1 MSSILGRD
9 VRKDFP
15 ILNVKVNGK
24 PLVYLDSAAS
34 SQKPNEVMT
43 AYCKFCESRYANVHR
58 GIHTLGEAA
67 TGDYEAA
74 RRAIA
79 AFIKAPA
86 LEGVIFTRGT
96 TESINLVAHSFGS
109 KFIKHGQAIVLTP
122 MEHHANLIPWQQVA
136 KSVGAELRF
145 IPIKSDGTLDLAEAR
160 KLIDHKTALVA
171 VTHVSNVL
179 GTINPVGELVQLAHK
194 VGAKILIDGAQSV
207 PHMPVNLSELNADF
221 YAFSAHKMLGPT
233 GIGVLYGRPEI
244 LDDMEP
250 YMTGGEMIREVFLD
264 HATWNKLPYK
274 FEAGTPA
281 IAEAVSLTAAVAYLE
296 EIGMDR
302 IEQFDQHLTMHA
314 LEKLSA
320 EPKLQIYGPRT
331 FRGGVVSFNVPGV
344 HPHDLAALLDREGVA
359 IRAGHH
365 CCQPLMRWLGVQA
378 TARASVYLYNTLDDI
393 DQLVA
398 AVRTARAILA

>member
-1 MSSILGRD
+1 MILGRD

-34 SQKPNEVMT
+34 SQKPNDVMT

-67 TGDYEAA
+67 TGDYEGA
-74 RRAIA
+74 RRAVA
-79 AFIKAPA
+79 EFIKAPA
-86 LEGVIFTRGT
+86 LEGLIFTRGT
-96 TESINLVAHSFGS
+96 TESINLVAHSFGE
-109 KFIKHGQAIVLTP
+109 KFIKHGQSIVLTP
-122 MEHHANLIPWQQVA
+122 MEHHANLIPWQLVA

-145 IPIKSDGTLDLAEAR
+145 IPIKNDGTLDLAEAR
-160 KLIDHKTALVA
+160 KLIDSKTALVA
-171 VTHVSNVL
+171 VTHASNVL

-194 VGAKILIDGAQSV
+194 VGARILIDGAQSV
-207 PHMPVNLSELNADF
+207 PHMPINLRELNPDF

-233 GIGVLYGRPEI
+233 GIGVLYGNPEI
-244 LDDMEP
+244 LNDMEP

-264 HATWNKLPYK
+264 HATWNSLPHK

-281 IAEAVSLTAAVAYLE
+281 IAEAVSLTAAVKYLD

-302 IEQFDQHLTMHA
+302 IAQYDHHLTMHA

-320 EPKLQIYGPRT
+320 ENDLEIYGPRT
-331 FRGGVVSFNVPGV
+331 QRGAVISFNVPGI
-344 HPHDLAALLDREGVA
+344 HPHDMAALLDREGVA

-378 TARASVYLYNTLDDI
+378 TARASFYLYNTLDDI
-393 DQLVA
+393 DALVS
-398 AVRTARAILA
+398 AVRSARAILA